1 MADVGSFQLQDLE
14 GQVTWQFGKNKKFSV
29 KSMYNALTKS
39 NAGPDHKRI

>member
-1 MADVGSFQLQDLE
+1 MADVGSFQLQDL
-14 GQVTWQFGKNKKFSV
+14 QVTWQFGKNKKFSV